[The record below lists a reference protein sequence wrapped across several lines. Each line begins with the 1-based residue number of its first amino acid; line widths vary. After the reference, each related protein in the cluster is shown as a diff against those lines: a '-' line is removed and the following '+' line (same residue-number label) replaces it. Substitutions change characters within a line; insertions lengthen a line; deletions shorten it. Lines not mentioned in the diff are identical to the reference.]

1 MNQCGSMSS
10 SFKENIFREIEFV
23 REAPVNIPLYS
34 WRDFPYKPIPY
45 KGKDLLIDGYFQSY
59 KYVDTD
65 LLRQLYAMPEEIGNN
80 LKQKYRDV
88 LKRFFYLHSCTS
100 GRLSQVTSSF

>member
-1 MNQCGSMSS
+1 MIYIRLSGRFGNYLFQIAVGASLAKRYGTDFKVVVAPDTEAITTISDESMWKYVS

-45 KGKDLLIDGYFQSY
+45 KGKDLLIDG
-59 KYVDTD
+59 
-65 LLRQLYAMPEEIGNN
+65 
-80 LKQKYRDV
+80 
-88 LKRFFYLHSCTS
+88 
-100 GRLSQVTSSF
+100 